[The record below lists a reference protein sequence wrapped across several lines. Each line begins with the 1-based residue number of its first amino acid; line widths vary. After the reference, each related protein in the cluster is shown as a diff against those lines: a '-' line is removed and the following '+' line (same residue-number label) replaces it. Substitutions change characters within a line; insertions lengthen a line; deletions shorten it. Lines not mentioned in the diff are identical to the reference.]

1 LIQLLTNCLQAKN
14 VEVVLSGNVVLKG
27 INIQIVPG
35 QIIGILGPNGSGKTT
50 LLRTLTGMLKPKT
63 GVIKLNGKSILEIP
77 SSKRARII
85 SYLSQFSEMHPFS
98 VMETVLMG
106 RYVHMGRF
114 EIEGKKEVDR
124 TLEVLERVGIFD
136 LSQRKLNSISGGE
149 RQLVLLARLL
159 VQGGEYILMDEP
171 MSGLDIKYQIQ
182 VTSLIKEERDKRAA
196 GCVMVMHDINLAA
209 KTCDQIFL
217 IKNGKMH
224 AYGTPKKVLT
234 ESNIKEVFS
243 VNATVHDMNGDLN
256 IEIKS
261 VSYI

>member
-1 LIQLLTNCLQAKN
+1 MLTNYLQAKN
-14 VEVVLSGNVVLKG
+14 VEDVLSGKFVLRD
-27 INIQIVPG
+27 INFQIIPG

-50 LLRTLTGMLKPKT
+50 LLRTLTGILKPKT
-63 GVIKLNGKSILEIP
+63 GVIKLNGKSILQIP
-77 SSKRARII
+77 ASKRARII
-85 SYLSQFSEMHPFS
+85 SYLPQFSEMHPFS
-98 VMETVLMG
+98 VLETVLMG
-106 RYVHMGRF
+106 RYAHIGRF

-124 TLEVLERVGIFD
+124 ALEVLDRVGIFD
-136 LSQRKLNSISGGE
+136 LSQRKMNSISGGE

-182 VTSLIKEERDKRAA
+182 VTSLIKEERDERVA
-196 GCVMVMHDINLAA
+196 GCVMIMHDINLAA

-217 IKNGKMH
+217 MKNGKMY
-224 AYGTPKKVLT
+224 AYGTPEKVLT

-243 VNATVHDMNGDLN
+243 VKASVHNMNGNLS

-261 VSYI
+261 VSCIR